1 MKIPVWQWHDKKL
14 LPLFAKTDMHTVS
27 ENEVCETHRSTHTS
41 TSSRPDGIE
50 NGSRH
55 RCLLA
60 GSSDGWVQTRTSSG
74 MKAGSSSASSN
85 NKPTATARDV
95 IVCHAIA
102 MRHRQPQ
109 TCSQTDWRVCSGGS
123 GSSRRRPMRTNS
135 RYTPVLFLVLY
146 LSAFSLAAAQE
157 EPTAMIKD
165 KAKDL
170 FPTTNRTMFVEDL
183 ETSRLARTFAE
194 NVARPIK
201 NMIPRSY
208 SATFVTAQMQVRVH
222 TAAGGSSHSLAY
234 HSRHLVAIVIHHHSE
249 NSFFILVGN
258 VGKNVHMCEK
268 QTDIE
273 TRHNNRTG
281 FCLLKK
287 STVRQSGNRLSSED
301 FADR

>member
-1 MKIPVWQWHDKKL
+1 
-14 LPLFAKTDMHTVS
+14 MHTVS
-27 ENEVCETHRSTHTS
+27 ENEVCETHRSTYTS

-50 NGSRH
+50 NGSRR

-60 GSSDGWVQTRTSSG
+60 GSSDGWVQTQASSG
-74 MKAGSSSASSN
+74 MKAGSSSTSSN
-85 NKPTATARDV
+85 NEPTATARDV
-95 IVCHAIA
+95 IVSHAIA
-102 MRHRQPQ
+102 MQRRQPQ

-123 GSSRRRPMRTNS
+123 GSSQRRPMRTSS
-135 RYTPVLFLVLY
+135 RYTPVLFLLLY
-146 LSAFSLAAAQE
+146 LAAVRLASAQE

-170 FPTTNRTMFVEDL
+170 FATTNRTMFVENL

-208 SATFVTAQMQVRVH
+208 SATFVTAQMQVCVH
-222 TAAGGSSHSLAY
+222 TAAGGSSHSLAH
-234 HSRHLVAIVIHHHSE
+234 HSRHLVATVIHYHSE

-258 VGKNVHMCEK
+258 VGKNVHMCQK

-273 TRHNNRTG
+273 TCHNNRTG
-281 FCLLKK
+281 K

-301 FADR
+301 FANR